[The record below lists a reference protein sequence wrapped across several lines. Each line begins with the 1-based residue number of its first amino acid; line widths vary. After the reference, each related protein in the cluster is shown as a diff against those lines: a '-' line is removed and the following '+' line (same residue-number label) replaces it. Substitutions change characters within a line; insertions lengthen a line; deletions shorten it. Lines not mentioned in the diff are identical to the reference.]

1 MELIPLQ
8 NANPAALFAPGG
20 LDPILDAIEREARSL
35 VPDISTAKGRKEVAS
50 NAAKVAKAK
59 VYLDDIGKAYVAE
72 LKDLP
77 RKIDAARKAMR
88 DRLDALRDDVR
99 LPLTEYERAEQKR
112 IDDIKGCI
120 TEIRQE
126 PPEGATA
133 AEIDQ
138 RIGNLVALDMAAI
151 AWDEFA
157 DEATAARDETLASLR
172 SRLEARRHYEE
183 LVEAKRQL
191 EQERAERE
199 RAERERQ
206 IAEQAAARARAEMAK
221 EITAASIE
229 QVAAEVREMAQ
240 AAGPSIQSLI
250 EKQAEMATGISDL
263 SDGPAFEADEPIQAI
278 DVPAAAVHG
287 TMDRLDAWDDLE
299 MLFGAELADR
309 ILVAIESGKVSN
321 VSVSWVA
328 K

>member
-8 NANPAALFAPGG
+8 NADPVALFAPGG
-20 LDPILDAIEREARSL
+20 LDPIIEAIEREARSL

-59 VYLDDIGKAYVAE
+59 TYLDDIGKSYVAE

-77 RKIDAARKAMR
+77 RKIDAARKVMR
-88 DRLDALRDDVR
+88 DRLDALKDEVR
-99 LPLTEYERAEQKR
+99 APLTEYELAEQKR
-112 IDDIKGCI
+112 IDNIKGCI
-120 TEIRQE
+120 AEIRQE
-126 PPEGATA
+126 PPDGSTA
-133 AEIDQ
+133 AEIQD
-138 RIGNLVALDMAAI
+138 RITNLVAFDMSAV

-157 DEATAARDETLASLR
+157 NEATAARDAALASLR

-183 LVEAKRQL
+183 LLEAKRQL

-199 RAERERQ
+199 RQERERQ

-221 EITAASIE
+221 EITAESIE

-240 AAGPSIQSLI
+240 AAGPSIQSLV

-263 SDGPAFEADEPIQAI
+263 SDGPVFEADEPFQAI

-287 TMDRLDAWDDLE
+287 TMDRLDAFDDLSE
-299 MLFGAELADR
+299 LFGETLADR
-309 ILVAIESGKVSN
+309 ILTAIENGKVSN
-321 VSVSWVA
+321 VSASWVA